1 MTTSFGRLKTGY
13 YTLAA
18 VGSLATSYYFNY
30 LFFFL
35 RDRFGFE
42 NRGNLT
48 VAAIHGGIYV
58 FASVYGGRWAE
69 RHGLHRSL
77 RVGFAGLVA
86 CMIVA
91 SVAPWVWLH
100 LLVVAGYTLSVCFIW
115 PAVEALIAHDEPA
128 SRVPH
133 TIGVYNCTWS
143 IASATAYF
151 TGGALY
157 DALGPKALFLLPG
170 AVFAVEWVAVGRLE
184 RRAAAVEALSTDPPP
199 ELVPHPEPRA
209 YRQPVPPQTFLRLGW
224 IANPFS
230 YVAIYTLL
238 ATMPTLADRFGLS
251 PGEMGL
257 LGSVWLFARMVSF
270 FALWQWTGWH
280 YRFRWLIG
288 AFALMTA
295 SFTAVLLSRD
305 VWLVIVAETAFGMT
319 CGLMYYSSLFYSM
332 DVGESKAEHGGF
344 HEAALGIGICA
355 GPAVGALSLQFF
367 PHWPNASAF
376 AVSGMLVV
384 GLTMLA
390 TTWARAKS
398 QSRR

>member
-1 MTTSFGRLKTGY
+1 MSSGRLKTGY

-48 VAAIHGGIYV
+48 VAALHGAIYV
-58 FASVYGGRWAE
+58 FASVQGGRWAE

-77 RVGFAGLVA
+77 RVGFAGLVV
-86 CMIVA
+86 CMLAA
-91 SVAPWVWLH
+91 SLAPWVWLH
-100 LLVVAGYTLSVCFIW
+100 LVIVAGYTISVCFIW
-115 PAVEALIAHDEPA
+115 PAVEALITHDEPA

-133 TIGVYNCTWS
+133 TVGVYNVTWS
-143 IASATAYF
+143 IASAAAYF
-151 TGGALY
+151 SGGAIY
-157 DALGPKALFLLPG
+157 EWLGARALFLLPG
-170 AVFAVEWVAVGRLE
+170 AVFAIEWWATGRLA
-184 RRAAAVEALSTDPPP
+184 RRAAALEALSTDPPQ
-199 ELVPHPEPRA
+199 ESVVHPEARA
-209 YRQPVPPQTFLRLGW
+209 YTQPVPPQTFLHLAW

-238 ATMPTLADRFGLS
+238 ATMPSLANRFGLT

-257 LGSVWLFARMVSF
+257 LGSVWLFARMVAF
-270 FALWQWTGWH
+270 FGLWHWTAWH
-280 YRFRWLIG
+280 YRFRWLG
-288 AFALMTA
+288 GGFAIMTA
-295 SFTAVLLSRD
+295 SFMTVLLAPS
-305 VWLVIVAETAFGMT
+305 VGIVIVAEVAFGVT

-332 DVGESKAEHGGF
+332 DVGEAKAEHGGF
-344 HEAALGIGICA
+344 HEAALGAGICA

-367 PHWPNASAF
+367 PQWPNASAI

-384 GLTMLA
+384 GLAFLVS
-390 TTWARAKS
+390 TWARAK
-398 QSRR
+398 RKTW

>member
-1 MTTSFGRLKTGY
+1 MTTSSGRLKTGY
-13 YTLAA
+13 YALTAF
-18 VGSLATSYYFNY
+18 GSLATSYYFNY

-42 NRGNLT
+42 DRGNLT

-58 FASVYGGRWAE
+58 FASVQGGRFAE

-77 RVGFAGLVA
+77 RIGFAGLVA
-86 CMIVA
+86 CMLVA

-100 LLVVAGYTLSVCFIW
+100 LVVVVGYTLSVCFVW
-115 PAVEALIAHDEPA
+115 PAVEALITHDEPA

-133 TIGVYNCTWS
+133 TVGAYNCTWS

-151 TGGALY
+151 TGGAIY
-157 DALGPKALFLLPG
+157 DWLGAKALFLLPA
-170 AVFAVEWVAVGRLE
+170 AVFAIAWYATGRLE
-184 RRAAAVEALSTDPPP
+184 RRAAAIEALSTDPPQ
-199 ELVPHPEPRA
+199 EVVVHPEARA
-209 YRQPVPPQTFLRLGW
+209 YSQPVPPQTFLRLAW

-238 ATMPTLADRFGLS
+238 ATMPSLANRFAMT

-257 LGSVWLFARMVSF
+257 VGSAWLFARMLAF
-270 FALWQWTGWH
+270 FALWHWTGWH
-280 YRFRWLIG
+280 YRFRWLAG
-288 AFALMTA
+288 GFALMTG
-295 SFTAVLLSRD
+295 SFMVVLLAPT
-305 VWLVIVAETAFGMT
+305 VWMVIAAEIAFGVT

-332 DVGESKAEHGGF
+332 DVGEAKAEHGGF
-344 HEAALGIGICA
+344 HEAALGAGICA

-367 PHWPNASAF
+367 PHWPSASAI

-384 GLTMLA
+384 GLSLLL
-390 TTWARAKS
+390 TTWVRAK
-398 QSRR
+398 RKTR